1 MKIMGNMYRHD
12 DYIEFKNYLMKM
24 DECAPNYETFANTAC
39 LMEVFSEMSMFDAAS
54 GIMTAL
60 KIVYDDD
67 QCDFILG
74 FLSSMYESGVAQ
86 KSNDAYIAGLQMG
99 AYPDN
104 DGIDRDT
111 YNSDDDDECDEF
123 GEWR

>member
-1 MKIMGNMYRHD
+1 MSNIYRHD
-12 DYIEFKNYLMKM
+12 DYIEFKNFLMKM
-24 DECAPNYETFANTAC
+24 DESAPNYESFANTAC
-39 LMEVFSEMSMFDAAS
+39 LIELFGDMSMFDAAS

-60 KIVYDDD
+60 KIVYDEN

-86 KSNDAYIAGLQMG
+86 KSDDAYIAGLSMG

>member
-1 MKIMGNMYRHD
+1 MSKMFRQD
-12 DYIEFKNYLMKM
+12 EYIEFKNYLMKM
-24 DECAPNYETFANTAC
+24 DESAPNYETFANTAC
-39 LMEVFSEMSMFDAAS
+39 LMELFGEMSMFDAAS

-67 QCDFILG
+67 ECDFILG

-99 AYPDN
+99 TYPDN
-104 DGIDRDT
+104 DGIDRDA
-111 YNSDDDDECDEF
+111 YNSDDDDDCDEF

>member
-1 MKIMGNMYRHD
+1 MGNMYKHD
-12 DYIEFKNYLMKM
+12 EYIEFKNYLMKM
-24 DECAPNYETFANTAC
+24 DESAPNYEAFANTAC
-39 LMEVFSEMSMFDAAS
+39 LMELLSEMSMFDAAS

-86 KSNDAYIAGLQMG
+86 
-99 AYPDN
+99 
-104 DGIDRDT
+104 
-111 YNSDDDDECDEF
+111 
-123 GEWR
+123 

>member
-1 MKIMGNMYRHD
+1 MGNMYKHD
-12 DYIEFKNYLMKM
+12 EYIEFKNYLMKM
-24 DECAPNYETFANTAC
+24 DESAPNYEAFANTAC
-39 LMEVFSEMSMFDAAS
+39 LMELLSDMSMFDAAS

-111 YNSDDDDECDEF
+111 YNSDDDDDVDEF